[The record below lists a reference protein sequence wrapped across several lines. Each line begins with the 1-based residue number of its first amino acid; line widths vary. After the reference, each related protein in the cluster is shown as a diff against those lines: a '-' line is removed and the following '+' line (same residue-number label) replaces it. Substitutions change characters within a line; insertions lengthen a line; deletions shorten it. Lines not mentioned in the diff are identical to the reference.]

1 LDIDVECIAIRA
13 GIAICGTCVGI
24 VGGELLI
31 TKVVWCRQ
39 TGQLASEAGTV
50 SSGRIRPSGS

>member
-1 LDIDVECIAIRA
+1 
-13 GIAICGTCVGI
+13 
-24 VGGELLI
+24 LI